1 MDPVESQ
8 IRHAR
13 TVGANRIEL
22 YTGPYA
28 DLALTH
34 GLEDAATAASWTV
47 YRDAARYASQLG
59 LGVNAGHDLNLVNLA
74 HFVAMGGIAEVSIGH
89 ALIADALDF
98 GLAATVKRYL
108 SALEDP

>member
-1 MDPVESQ
+1 MDPVASQ
-8 IRHAR
+8 IRHAQ

-28 DLALTH
+28 DLVEAH
-34 GLEDAATAASWTV
+34 GVRDTATAASWAA
-47 YRDAARYASQLG
+47 YRDAARYAGQLG

-98 GLAATVKRYL
+98 GLAPTVKRYL
-108 SALEDP
+108 SALEDS